1 MAKIFLSYRRDDTQG
16 EAGHLMAELRQRYGP
31 SSVFMDIGAIEP
43 GADFAHTIERAM
55 LDSEIVLVLIGKA
68 WLDARDARS
77 RRRLE
82 DPRDWV
88 RLEVELAL
96 ANRRRLI
103 PVLVQ
108 GSQMPAEE
116 ALPESM
122 RPMVRLNAHEISARR
137 WDYDFQALASVLD
150 RLFAGGAPADSATA
164 AQPTAKFPRKLLVG
178 GGLIVAVA
186 TLVTALYSVGWI
198 GSNKPDES
206 KQNVEINAQRNSG
219 SDVPM
224 IEALQAQVAELE
236 RQVSNLKSAATQNP
250 TTTPQAKARELQD
263 GRDKIILEIDARIG
277 DIDQRRRAAEQALP
291 LTSGTIERA
300 KLENEIRNL
309 SQMRVALENL
319 RETTEELSKDVI
331 TKIKG

>member
-16 EAGHLMAELRQRYGP
+16 EAGHLMAELRRRYGP

-43 GADFAHTIERAM
+43 GADFAYTIERAM
-55 LDSEIVLVLIGKA
+55 LDSEVVLVLIGKA

-122 RPMVRLNAHEISARR
+122 RPMARLNAHEISARR
-137 WDYDFQALASVLD
+137 WDYDFQALASVMD
-150 RLFAGGAPADSATA
+150 RLFAGGAPADSPTA
-164 AQPTAKFPRKLLVG
+164 AKPTAKFPRKLLVG
-178 GGLIVAVA
+178 GGLIGAVA

-198 GSNKPDES
+198 GSNKPDAS
-206 KQNVEINAQRNSG
+206 KQNAEISAQRNSR
-219 SDVPM
+219 SDVSM
-224 IEALQAQVAELE
+224 VEALQAQVAELE
-236 RQVSNLKSAATQNP
+236 RQISILKSAEAQNP

-263 GRDKIILEIDARIG
+263 DRDKIIREIDENIR
-277 DIDQRRRAAEQALP
+277 DVDQRKRAAEQALP

-300 KLENEIRNL
+300 KLESEIRNL
-309 SQMRVALENL
+309 SQMRQALQNI
-319 RETTEELSKDVI
+319 RDTTEELSKDVI
-331 TKIKG
+331 RWIKV